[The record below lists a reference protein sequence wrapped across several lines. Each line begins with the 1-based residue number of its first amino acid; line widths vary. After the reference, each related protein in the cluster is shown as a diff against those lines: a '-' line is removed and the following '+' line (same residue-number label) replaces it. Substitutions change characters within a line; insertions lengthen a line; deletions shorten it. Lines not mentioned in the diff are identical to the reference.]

1 MQAFVSKLAPAFS
14 AQAYNPKTKAFA
26 QMSLE
31 ALKGKKV
38 LLAFY
43 PLDFTFVCPTEIV
56 ALSNLN
62 EEFAKRNTQVICCST
77 DSHFSHKAWAE
88 LDVKQGGFG
97 NQLQI
102 PLLSGDMMFLI
113 KSLGK
118 SIVFLRD
125 FGIQIFDNLYK
136 IVEFVSG
143 IYTNLQHSD
152 FKN

>member
-14 AQAYNPKTKAFA
+14 AQAYNPKTKTFV

-43 PLDFTFVCPTEIV
+43 PLDFTFVCPTEI
-56 ALSNLN
+56 ATLSNLS
-62 EEFAKRNTQVICCST
+62 EEFKKRNTQVICCST

-102 PLLSGDMMFLI
+102 PLLSGVMIFLI
-113 KSLGK
+113 LFLGK
-118 SIVFLRD
+118 FIVFLEILGLGY
-125 FGIQIFDNLYK
+125 FGISIRLWNYYQVF
-136 IVEFVSG
+136 S
-143 IYTNLQHSD
+143 
-152 FKN
+152 